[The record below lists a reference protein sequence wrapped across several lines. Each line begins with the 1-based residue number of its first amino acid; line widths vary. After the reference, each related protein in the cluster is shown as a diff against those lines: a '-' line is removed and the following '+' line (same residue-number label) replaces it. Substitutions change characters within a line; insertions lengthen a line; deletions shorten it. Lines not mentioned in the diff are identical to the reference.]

1 MRDLDLTSLRLFV
14 AVCDAR
20 NISIGAERSN
30 IVASAVSKRMTALE
44 ESLGVS
50 LLTRRRR
57 GVEPTPAG
65 ETLLEHARVMLA
77 RAQRMEQDMQSY
89 AAGVKGQVRLLAT
102 ASVLAES
109 LAEDVASFLKKAKH
123 RDIRVDMEEGVSTEV
138 VRSVRDG
145 MAAIGICWD
154 AADFQGLQTLPYR
167 TDHLAVVVHGAHPL
181 AKLRAVSFEAALDY
195 EHVSLSPASA
205 VPTMLNREAA
215 LLGRTLSQRVV
226 VSNFDAAIRVVR
238 ADLAISVIPQ
248 EVAQAYAGAGGVRVI
263 PLTDAW
269 AHRKFVLCVKGIE
282 QLSTAARL
290 LAEHLRSAAP
300 AHSKLPVA

>member
-20 NISIGAERSN
+20 NISIAAERSN
-30 IVASAVSKRMTALE
+30 IVGSAISKRITALE

-50 LLTRRRR
+50 LLTRRRH

-65 ETLLEHARVMLA
+65 QTLLEHARVMLA
-77 RAQRMEQDMQSY
+77 RAQRIEQDMQAY

-109 LAEDVASFLKKAKH
+109 LAEDVASFLKKAEH

-167 TDHLAVVVHGAHPL
+167 SDHLALVVHRSHPL
-181 AKLRAVSFEAALDY
+181 AQWKVVRVDAALDY
-195 EHVSLSPASA
+195 EHVSLPPGSA
-205 VPTMLNREAA
+205 VPIMLNREAA
-215 LLGRTLSQRVV
+215 LLGRKLSQRVI
-226 VSNFDAAIRVVR
+226 VSNFDAAIRVVQ
-238 ADLAISVIPQ
+238 ADLAISVIPL
-248 EVAQAYAGAGGVRVI
+248 EVAQAYARARDVRII
-263 PLTDAW
+263 PLADAW
-269 AHRKFVLCVKGIE
+269 AHRRFVLCVKNIE

-290 LAEHLRSAAP
+290 LVDHLGAAV
-300 AHSKLPVA
+300 LPS